1 MMENQDEEEMTH
13 YDKKEESNFELSDD
27 IIGFDNDKDMNDDMG
42 DEIEMEEESIRALT
56 LKDHVDYEDNAM
68 NEVEAHHYAPGYTE
82 KDDLNHDGIIDNL
95 ENQLKVIGMK
105 DDIRDIVDDKIK
117 GDYLKKFRKEVDF
130 HHKVA
135 YRFEKAYR
143 LGKKMT
149 TKKKA
154 MNMEIIEIISEHS
167 DYLEQDPMSLFYCL
181 YFCIYYKNP
190 NLVEFMRTLINKMDP
205 TTKPERIDQM
215 LEYIDQNGID
225 VLRTQGEKINT
236 HIYHM
241 VFYQAVDDELRIV
254 YAQILHSLKYIQL
267 RDCDALHLL
276 KQRDYEL
283 IRVTFNKIP
292 TKIAIT

>member
-1 MMENQDEEEMTH
+1 MDIEMKSETQRDQDGDQDEDRTQREEETH
-13 YDKKEESNFELSDD
+13 EQMLMNEQEMSDRSKTQHDLKEESNFELDDD
-27 IIGFDNDKDMNDDMG
+27 IIGFDNDNKDIGDDLEG
-42 DEIEMEEESIRALT
+42 DIELSDEYSVRALT
-56 LKDHVDYEDNAM
+56 LKDHVDYDDMKA
-68 NEVEAHHYAPGYTE
+68 NENQYAPGYTAQ
-82 KDDLNHDGIIDNL
+82 DDLNNDGIIDGL
-95 ENQLKVIGMK
+95 ENQLKVMGMK
-105 DDIRDIVDDKIK
+105 DGIRDIVDEKVK
-117 GDYLKKFRKEVDF
+117 EDYLKKFRKEVDF

-190 NLVEFMRTLINKMDP
+190 DLVEFLRTLIRKMDP
-205 TTKPERIDQM
+205 NTKPDKIDKM
-215 LEYIDQNGID
+215 LEFIDLNGID

-236 HIYHM
+236 HVYHM

-254 YAQILHSLKYIQL
+254 YA
-267 RDCDALHLL
+267 
-276 KQRDYEL
+276 
-283 IRVTFNKIP
+283 
-292 TKIAIT
+292 

>member
-1 MMENQDEEEMTH
+1 M
-13 YDKKEESNFELSDD
+13 
-27 IIGFDNDKDMNDDMG
+27 
-42 DEIEMEEESIRALT
+42 
-56 LKDHVDYEDNAM
+56 
-68 NEVEAHHYAPGYTE
+68 
-82 KDDLNHDGIIDNL
+82 
-95 ENQLKVIGMK
+95 GMK
-105 DDIRDIVDDKIK
+105 EDIRDMVDDKVRE
-117 GDYLKKFRKEVDF
+117 DYLKKFRKEVDF

-149 TKKKA
+149 TKKKQ

-190 NLVEFMRTLINKMDP
+190 DLVEFLRTLINKMDP
-205 TTKPERIDQM
+205 KTKPDKIDKM
-215 LEYIDQNGID
+215 LEYIDVNRID

-236 HIYHM
+236 HVYHM

-254 YAQILHSLKYIQL
+254 YAQILRVLKFIQL
-267 RDCDALHLL
+267 RDADALHFL

-283 IRVTFNKIP
+283 IRVTFTKLP
-292 TKIAIT
+292 TKIAITNFFDKDFELKSQAIRRYTQAYYEEILIDYSVEPRVSRNYRERFLVEKDEIYMVMEMYCKRDYVKHFLKVNYEGIEHKQFVELFCICIRNDAFKIAL